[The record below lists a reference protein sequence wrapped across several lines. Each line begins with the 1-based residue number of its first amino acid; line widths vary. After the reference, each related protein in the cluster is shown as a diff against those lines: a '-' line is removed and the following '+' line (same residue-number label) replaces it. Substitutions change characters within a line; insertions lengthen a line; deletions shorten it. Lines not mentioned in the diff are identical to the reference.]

1 MLMADKTTLPAVLVN
16 SYVAALISVSEGV
29 GLETKFV
36 KPEMATGVKTP
47 GSRAAAFIGIVGGP
61 GHCTV
66 ALMADIPAFE
76 AYVDAFTGGMIKA
89 DTDDSMSMSVLGE
102 MTNMVSGRALIFAEM
117 PGLDITP
124 PQLFS
129 GENVRPSPT
138 IKSNVKSFTLPFDV
152 KEGRIYLVISV
163 Y

>member
-1 MLMADKTTLPAVLVN
+1 MADKITLPAILVN

-29 GLETKFV
+29 GITADFV
-36 KPEMATGVKTP
+36 KTEMATGVNAP
-47 GSRAAAFIGIVGGP
+47 GSRAAAFIGIVGGA

-76 AYVDAFTGGMIKA
+76 AYVNAFTGGMIKA
-89 DTDDSMSMSVLGE
+89 DPDDSMSMSVLGE

-129 GENVRPSPT
+129 GENVKLSPSV
-138 IKSNVKSFTLPFDV
+138 KSNVKSFTLPFDV
-152 KEGRIYLVISV
+152 GSGRIYLVVSV

>member
-1 MLMADKTTLPAVLVN
+1 MMNRTTLPAVLVN

-29 GLETKFV
+29 GITANFV
-36 KPEMATGVKTP
+36 KPDMATGVRAP

-66 ALMADIPAFE
+66 ALMADASAFE
-76 AYVDAFTGGMIKA
+76 AYIGAFTGGMIKA
-89 DTDDSMSMSVLGE
+89 DPDDSMSMSVLGE
-102 MTNMVSGRALIFAEM
+102 MTNMVSGRALISAEM

-129 GENVRPSPT
+129 GENIKLSPT
-138 IKSNVKSFTLPFDV
+138 VKANVKSFTLPFDV
-152 KEGRIYLVISV
+152 GDGRIFLVVSV

>member
-1 MLMADKTTLPAVLVN
+1 MTTKATLPAVLVN

-29 GLETKFV
+29 GITATFI
-36 KPEMATGVKTP
+36 KPEMTTGVNAP

-76 AYVDAFTGGMIKA
+76 AYVEAFTGGMIKA
-89 DTDDSMSMSVLGE
+89 DPNDSMSMSVLGE

-129 GENVRPSPT
+129 GDNVKLSPT
-138 IKSNVKSFTLPFDV
+138 VKANVKSFTLPFNV
-152 KEGRIYLVISV
+152 GSGRIYLVVSV

>member
-1 MLMADKTTLPAVLVN
+1 MADRTILPAVLVN
-16 SYVAALISVSEGV
+16 SYVAALLSVSEGV
-29 GLETKFV
+29 GITANFV
-36 KPEMATGVKTP
+36 KPEMTTGVNAL

-61 GHCTV
+61 SHCTV

-76 AYVDAFTGGMIKA
+76 AYVDAFTRGMIKA
-89 DTDDSMSMSVLGE
+89 DPDDSMSMSVLGE
-102 MTNMVSGRALIFAEM
+102 MTNMVSGRALILAEM

-129 GENVRPSPT
+129 GDNIKLSPT
-138 IKSNVKSFTLPFDV
+138 VKANVKSFTLPFDV
-152 KEGRIYLVISV
+152 SKGRIYLVISV